1 MNRFLLNKT
10 IDVLLY
16 VDRLDVYRVDDLD
29 RQVVNAITDAFGKEI
44 WKKSAL
50 VLTHAQFS
58 PPDGL
63 NYDLFVSRRSD
74 ALLKVIRAGAQLKK
88 QDLQVNRLD
97 PPHINLCK
105 YFDSSSH
112 VNMIP
117 LTSEFL
123 LQSSSIPVI
132 LVENSGRCHKNE
144 SDEKVS

>member
-1 MNRFLLNKT
+1 MINCFKLFPRLRSSSPNLGLICVMYNNLDWWALNLSRFLLNTT

-29 RQVVNAITDAFGKEI
+29 RQVISAITDAFGKEI

-74 ALLKVIRAGAQLKK
+74 ALLKVIRTGAQLKK
-88 QDLQVNRLD
+88 HDMQVLWV
-97 PPHINLCK
+97 PPFCILHP
-105 YFDSSSH
+105 H
-112 VNMIP
+112 VN
-117 LTSEFL
+117 LY
-123 LQSSSIPVI
+123 
-132 LVENSGRCHKNE
+132 N
-144 SDEKVS
+144 

>member
-88 QDLQVNRLD
+88 QDMQVLRVPLFLYITSA
-97 PPHINLCK
+97 HISL
-105 YFDSSSH
+105 
-112 VNMIP
+112 
-117 LTSEFL
+117 
-123 LQSSSIPVI
+123 
-132 LVENSGRCHKNE
+132 
-144 SDEKVS
+144 